1 MISTTLRSAPGPRVP
16 VHGIL
21 ALLRWQSCLSGGMGG
36 HGGLNI
42 LPQKRWNGEPA
53 LLPDLGARPS
63 KAAIC

>member
-1 MISTTLRSAPGPRVP
+1 M
-16 VHGIL
+16 HGIL

-42 LPQKRWNGEPA
+42 LPQKWWNGEPA